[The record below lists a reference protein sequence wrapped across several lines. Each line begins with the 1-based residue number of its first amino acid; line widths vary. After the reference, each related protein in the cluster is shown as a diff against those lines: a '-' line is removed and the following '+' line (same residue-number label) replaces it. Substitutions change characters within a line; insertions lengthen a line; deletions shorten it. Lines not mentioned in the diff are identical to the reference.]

1 METVHS
7 RTHVEALFML
17 LATLSLSTKKAS
29 RETEPE
35 GHEES
40 SEAANGDSEA
50 TMTHN
55 RQKNSVTG
63 KPPLFKSEFS

>member
-1 METVHS
+1 
-7 RTHVEALFML
+7 ML

-40 SEAANGDSEA
+40 SEATDGYGSEA
-50 TMTHN
+50 TTLTHS
-55 RQKNSVTG
+55 RQKISTTG
-63 KPPLFKSEFS
+63 K